1 MRFHIISLGLL
12 LAASLNG
19 QDYLQNYLVDKTR
32 TDSEGTEILDAP
44 TFGTPDYF
52 KTHFFRSKPIPQF
65 ELTGP
70 ARLADFVVDGHIE
83 LSLSDYLE
91 LVMANNTQIQIQRLS
106 METPRNS
113 ITRALAAFDP
123 NIQLSFQATRST
135 TPTTSTLDSGRDIS
149 STLRQPFGATYTQT
163 FDTGT
168 SYNVRFNSSRST
180 SNSLYS
186 TLNPSYSSGLNLSV
200 TQPLIRN
207 FGRNINRISVT
218 TAQSRL
224 RVSRNSFEEQLLQ
237 LVASA
242 ENAYWSVV
250 DARENLGVNR
260 NALDLAQK
268 TLDRSERE
276 LELGAISELDI
287 YQPQQNHARQG
298 ILVTTSQFNLEQA
311 YDALRRQIGAD
322 LDPQYRN
329 MPITLTEPVLPP
341 EDQETIDAEAMV
353 ELALRRRPDIRTL
366 GENLYQSDLS
376 FRSARNGLRP
386 DLSLNLNYA
395 SNGVGGTIIERQG
408 GEIVNTIPGGFW
420 DSVNQ
425 LGAFNYPTYGFSLTL
440 RLPIRDRAAVA
451 SMADALVSKKTTELQ
466 ARNTQQTVR
475 LDVLNAVSSVEG
487 AKQRVAQAQ
496 ISLEFAQKRLDGEQL
511 KYDLGVTDIF
521 FLLDAQN
528 ALSNAQAEL
537 VTQAAGYRRS
547 MVNLLRVTGQLL
559 EERGIVV
566 Q

>member
-1 MRFHIISLGLL
+1 MRFHFISIGLL

-19 QDYLQNYLVDKTR
+19 QDYLQNYLTDTTR

-44 TFGTPDYF
+44 RFGTPDYF
-52 KTHFFRSKPIPQF
+52 KTHFALSKPIPQF

-70 ARLADFVVDGHIE
+70 VRLADFVVDGHIE
-83 LSLSDYLE
+83 LSLADFIE
-91 LVMANNTQIQIQRLS
+91 LVMANNTEIQIQRLS
-106 METPRNS
+106 MESPKNA
-113 ITRALAAFDP
+113 ITRALATFDP
-123 NIQLSFQATRST
+123 RIDLSFQATRST

-149 STLRQPFGATYTQT
+149 SSLRQPFGATYTQT

-168 SYNVRFNSSRST
+168 SYNLRFNSSRST

-186 TLNPSYSSGLNLSV
+186 TLNPSFSSGLTLNV

-207 FGRNINRISVT
+207 FGRNINRISIM

-224 RVSRNSFEEQLLQ
+224 RVSRNSFEDQLLR
-237 LVASA
+237 LLASA
-242 ENAYWSVV
+242 ETAYWSVV
-250 DARENLGVNR
+250 DARENLTVNQ

-287 YQPQQNHARQG
+287 YQPQQNHARQQ
-298 ILVTTSQFNLEQA
+298 ILVTTSQFSLEQA

-329 MPITLTEPVLPP
+329 MPIRLTEPVLPP
-341 EDQETIDAEAMV
+341 EGEEKIDAEAMV

-366 GENLYQSDLS
+366 DENLYQADLS

-386 DLSLNLNYA
+386 DLSLGMNYA
-395 SNGVGGTIIERQG
+395 SNGVGGTIIEYEA
-408 GEIVNTIPGGFW
+408 GEVVNTIPGGFW

-425 LGAFNYPTYGFSLTL
+425 LRTFNYPTYGFSLTL
-440 RLPIRDRAAVA
+440 RLPIRDRSAVA

-466 ARNTQQTVR
+466 ARNTRQTVR

-537 VTQAAGYRRS
+537 VTQAAQYRRS
-547 MVNLLRVTGQLL
+547 MVTLLRVTGQLL
-559 EERGIVV
+559 EDRGIVV